1 MLQLLLKCVAVDQC
15 RETVVMGQISKL
27 CFDRFA
33 IADVAA
39 DATIALEATGFI
51 EDRHATRTRPDIA
64 IGATAQILEIAERKM
79 GLEDLT
85 MDLDQLGIDPRCH
98 DLAARLSRDRET
110 AATFDVIVPR
120 LAAEEVFE
128 LYGKTGA

>member
-1 MLQLLLKCVAVDQC
+1 MLELLLNVWRFDQC

-51 EDRHATRTRPDIA
+51 EDRHATRTRPAIA
-64 IGATAQILEIAERKM
+64 IGAAAQILKIAE
-79 GLEDLT
+79 GEDE
-85 MDLDQLGIDPRCH
+85 PRGP
-98 DLAARLSRDRET
+98 ANGPRSARDRPP
-110 AATFDVIVPR
+110 VP
-120 LAAEEVFE
+120 
-128 LYGKTGA
+128 